1 MYEKE
6 VKVIKKLDNSNC
18 LVSCPKDKC
27 SACKSKMFC
36 NAKDSQ
42 FTVLTNNEDIK
53 EGEEVLISMSFFK
66 TMLSLFLVFGLPLL
80 LMIALV
86 LLAYFLKLEQNLQA
100 LFSLLGLALGFIIQ
114 YLINR
119 FFLKDRL
126 KPIITNIQKK

>member
-1 MYEKE
+1 
-6 VKVIKKLDNSNC
+6 
-18 LVSCPKDKC
+18 
-27 SACKSKMFC
+27 MFC

-42 FTVLTNNEDIK
+42 FTVSKNNDDIK
-53 EGEEVLISMSFFK
+53 EGEEVLISMSFSK

-100 LFSLLGLALGFIIQ
+100 FFSLLGLALGFIIQ

-119 FFLKDRL
+119 FFLKDGL